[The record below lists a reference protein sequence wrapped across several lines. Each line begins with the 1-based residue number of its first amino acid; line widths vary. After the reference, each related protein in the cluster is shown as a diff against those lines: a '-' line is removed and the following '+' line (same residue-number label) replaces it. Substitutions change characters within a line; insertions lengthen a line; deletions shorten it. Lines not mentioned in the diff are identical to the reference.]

1 MTQGVGSG
9 MQLPATDYCPG
20 VTAVHVRVPAKV
32 NLSLRVGPV
41 RPDNFHDV
49 TTIFHAISLT
59 DDVTVSEG
67 TQGSGRTLSI
77 TGSSSSG
84 VPADDSNLAAQ
95 AARAL
100 ATHAG
105 LPDPDVVIDIVKSIP
120 VAGGMAGGSANA
132 AAALIACRRLWRL
145 DVSDAALRE
154 IAAALGSDVVF
165 ALVGGTAR
173 GAGRGEM
180 VTPVLAAGDLHWVIA
195 LSEGELSTPRVYA
208 EWDRLVESGHV
219 SVGGDDAPLL
229 AALRTGEPRDIGPLL
244 VNDLQSAALS
254 LRPSL
259 HAVLDMGAELGALG
273 GIVSGSGP
281 TCAFLASGRDAAIA
295 LAAEMAG
302 TGVARAVRYATGPTA
317 GARIIA

>member
-1 MTQGVGSG
+1 M
-9 MQLPATDYCPG
+9 
-20 VTAVHVRVPAKV
+20 RVPAKV
-32 NLSLRVGPV
+32 NLSLRVGPL
-41 RPDNFHDV
+41 RDDNFHEL

-67 TQGSGRTLSI
+67 TSGSGRTLAI
-77 TGSSSSG
+77 TGSSAAS

-100 ATHAG
+100 ATFAG
-105 LPDPDVVIDIVKSIP
+105 LPDPDVVIEIMKSIP
-120 VAGGMAGGSANA
+120 VAGGMAGGSADA
-132 AAALIACRRLWRL
+132 AAALVACRRLWRL
-145 DVSDAALRE
+145 DVSDAALRD
-154 IAAALGSDVVF
+154 IAAGLGSDVAF

-173 GAGRGEM
+173 GTGRGET

-208 EWDRLVESGHV
+208 EWDRLVDAGHV
-219 SVGGDDAPLL
+219 SAGGDDAPLL
-229 AALRTGEPRDIGPLL
+229 AALRAGEPRDIGPLL

-259 HAVLDMGAELGALG
+259 HAVLEAGAELGALG
-273 GIVSGSGP
+273 GVVSGSGP

-295 LAAEMAG
+295 LAAELAG
-302 TGVARAVRYATGPTA
+302 MGVARAVRYATGPSV

>member
-1 MTQGVGSG
+1 M
-9 MQLPATDYCPG
+9 
-20 VTAVHVRVPAKV
+20 TAVRVRVPAKV
-32 NLSLRVGPV
+32 NLSLRVGPL
-41 RPDNFHDV
+41 RDDNFHEL

-67 TQGSGRTLSI
+67 TSGSGRTLAI
-77 TGSSSSG
+77 TGSSAAS

-100 ATHAG
+100 ATFAG
-105 LPDPDVVIDIVKSIP
+105 LPDPDVVIEIMKSIP
-120 VAGGMAGGSANA
+120 VAGGMAGGSADA
-132 AAALIACRRLWRL
+132 AAALVACRRLWRL
-145 DVSDAALRE
+145 DVSDAALRD
-154 IAAALGSDVVF
+154 IAAGLGSDVAF

-173 GAGRGEM
+173 GTGRGET

-208 EWDRLVESGHV
+208 EWDRLVDAGHV
-219 SVGGDDAPLL
+219 SAGGDDAPLL
-229 AALRTGEPRDIGPLL
+229 AALRAGEPRDIGPLL

-259 HAVLDMGAELGALG
+259 HAVLEAGAELGALG
-273 GIVSGSGP
+273 GVVSGSGP

-295 LAAEMAG
+295 LAAELAG
-302 TGVARAVRYATGPTA
+302 MGVARAVRYATGPSV

>member
-1 MTQGVGSG
+1 M
-9 MQLPATDYCPG
+9 
-20 VTAVHVRVPAKV
+20 TAVRVRVPAKV
-32 NLSLRVGPV
+32 NLSLRVGPL
-41 RPDNFHDV
+41 RDDNFHEL

-67 TQGSGRTLSI
+67 TSGSGRTLAI
-77 TGSSSSG
+77 TGSSAAS

-100 ATHAG
+100 ATFAG
-105 LPDPDVVIDIVKSIP
+105 LPDPDVVIEIMKSIP
-120 VAGGMAGGSANA
+120 VAGGMAGGSADA
-132 AAALIACRRLWRL
+132 AAALVACRRLWRL
-145 DVSDAALRE
+145 DVSDAALRD
-154 IAAALGSDVVF
+154 IAAGLGSDVAF

-173 GAGRGEM
+173 GTGRGET

-208 EWDRLVESGHV
+208 EWDRLVDAGHV
-219 SVGGDDAPLL
+219 SAGGDDAPLL
-229 AALRTGEPRDIGPLL
+229 AALRAGEPRDIGPLL

-259 HAVLDMGAELGALG
+259 HAVLEAGAELGALG

-295 LAAEMAG
+295 LAAELAG
-302 TGVARAVRYATGPTA
+302 MGVARAVRYATGPSV

>member
-1 MTQGVGSG
+1 M
-9 MQLPATDYCPG
+9 
-20 VTAVHVRVPAKV
+20 RVPAKV
-32 NLSLRVGPV
+32 NLSLRVGPL
-41 RPDNFHDV
+41 RNDNFHEL

-67 TQGSGRTLSI
+67 TSGSGRTLAI
-77 TGSSSSG
+77 TGSSAAS

-100 ATHAG
+100 ATFAG
-105 LPDPDVVIDIVKSIP
+105 LPDPDVVIEIMKSIP
-120 VAGGMAGGSANA
+120 VAGGMAGGSADA
-132 AAALIACRRLWRL
+132 AAALVACRRLWRL
-145 DVSDAALRE
+145 DVSDAALRD
-154 IAAALGSDVVF
+154 IAAGLGSDVAF

-173 GAGRGEM
+173 GTGRGET

-208 EWDRLVESGHV
+208 EWDRLVDAGHV
-219 SVGGDDAPLL
+219 SAGGDDAPLL
-229 AALRTGEPRDIGPLL
+229 AALRAGEPRDIGPLL

-259 HAVLDMGAELGALG
+259 HAVLEAGAELGALG
-273 GIVSGSGP
+273 GVVSGSGP

-295 LAAEMAG
+295 LAAELAG
-302 TGVARAVRYATGPTA
+302 MGVARAVRYATGPSV

>member
-1 MTQGVGSG
+1 M
-9 MQLPATDYCPG
+9 
-20 VTAVHVRVPAKV
+20 TAVRVRVPAKV
-32 NLSLRVGPV
+32 NLSLRVGPL
-41 RPDNFHDV
+41 RDDNFHEL

-67 TQGSGRTLSI
+67 PSGSGRTMAI
-77 TGSSSSG
+77 TGSSAAS
-84 VPADDSNLAAQ
+84 VPADDTNLAAQ

-100 ATHAG
+100 ATFAG
-105 LPDPDVVIDIVKSIP
+105 LPDPDVGIEIMKSIP
-120 VAGGMAGGSANA
+120 VAGGMAGGSADA
-132 AAALIACRRLWRL
+132 AAALVACRRLWRL
-145 DVSDAALRE
+145 DVSDAALRD
-154 IAAALGSDVVF
+154 IAAGLGSDVAF

-173 GAGRGEM
+173 GTGRGET

-208 EWDRLVESGHV
+208 EWDRLVDAGHV

-259 HAVLDMGAELGALG
+259 HAVLEAGAELGALG

-295 LAAEMAG
+295 LAAELAG
-302 TGVARAVRYATGPTA
+302 MGVARAVRYATGPSV

>member
-1 MTQGVGSG
+1 M
-9 MQLPATDYCPG
+9 
-20 VTAVHVRVPAKV
+20 RVPAKV
-32 NLSLRVGPV
+32 NLSLRVGPL
-41 RPDNFHDV
+41 RDDNFHEL

-67 TQGSGRTLSI
+67 TSGSGRTLAI
-77 TGSSSSG
+77 TGSSAAS

-100 ATHAG
+100 ATFAG
-105 LPDPDVVIDIVKSIP
+105 LPDPDVVIEIMKSIP
-120 VAGGMAGGSANA
+120 VAGGMAGGSADA
-132 AAALIACRRLWRL
+132 AAALVACRRLWRL
-145 DVSDAALRE
+145 DVSDAALRD
-154 IAAALGSDVVF
+154 IAAGLGSDVAF

-173 GAGRGEM
+173 GTGRGET
-180 VTPVLAAGDLHWVIA
+180 VTPVLAAGDLHWAIA

-208 EWDRLVESGHV
+208 EWDRLVDAGHV
-219 SVGGDDAPLL
+219 SAGGDDAPLL
-229 AALRTGEPRDIGPLL
+229 AALRAGEPRDIGPLL

-259 HAVLDMGAELGALG
+259 HAVLEAGAELGALG

-295 LAAEMAG
+295 LAAELAG
-302 TGVARAVRYATGPTA
+302 MGVARAVRYATGPSV

>member
-1 MTQGVGSG
+1 M
-9 MQLPATDYCPG
+9 
-20 VTAVHVRVPAKV
+20 TAVRVRVPAKV
-32 NLSLRVGPV
+32 NLSLRVGPL
-41 RPDNFHDV
+41 RNDNFHEL

-67 TQGSGRTLSI
+67 TSGSGRTLAI
-77 TGSSSSG
+77 TGSSAAS

-100 ATHAG
+100 ATFAG
-105 LPDPDVVIDIVKSIP
+105 LPDPDVVIEIMKSIP
-120 VAGGMAGGSANA
+120 VAGGMAGGSADA
-132 AAALIACRRLWRL
+132 AAALVACRRLWRL
-145 DVSDAALRE
+145 DVSDAALRD
-154 IAAALGSDVVF
+154 IAAGLGSDVAF

-173 GAGRGEM
+173 GTGRGET

-208 EWDRLVESGHV
+208 EWDRLVDAGHV
-219 SVGGDDAPLL
+219 SAGGDDAPLL
-229 AALRTGEPRDIGPLL
+229 AALRAGEPRDIGPLL

-259 HAVLDMGAELGALG
+259 HAVLEAGAELGALG
-273 GIVSGSGP
+273 GVVSGSGP

-295 LAAEMAG
+295 LAAELAG
-302 TGVARAVRYATGPTA
+302 MGVARAVRYATGPSV

>member
-1 MTQGVGSG
+1 M
-9 MQLPATDYCPG
+9 
-20 VTAVHVRVPAKV
+20 RVPAKV
-32 NLSLRVGPV
+32 NLSLRVGPL
-41 RPDNFHDV
+41 RDDNFHEL

-67 TQGSGRTLSI
+67 TSGSGRTLAI
-77 TGSSSSG
+77 TGSSAAS

-100 ATHAG
+100 ATFAG
-105 LPDPDVVIDIVKSIP
+105 LPDPDVVIEIMKSIP
-120 VAGGMAGGSANA
+120 VAGGMAGGSADA
-132 AAALIACRRLWRL
+132 AAALVACRRLWRL
-145 DVSDAALRE
+145 DVSDAALRD
-154 IAAALGSDVVF
+154 IAAGLGSDVAF

-173 GAGRGEM
+173 GTGRGET

-208 EWDRLVESGHV
+208 EWDRLVDAGHV
-219 SVGGDDAPLL
+219 SAGGDDAPLL
-229 AALRTGEPRDIGPLL
+229 AALRAGEPRDIGPLL

-259 HAVLDMGAELGALG
+259 HAVLEAGAELGALG

-295 LAAEMAG
+295 LAAELAG
-302 TGVARAVRYATGPTA
+302 MGVARAVRYATGPSV